1 MDLTGGRNGGGGGL
15 SDQLDADLEVMFQG
29 ARLPA
34 ETTINLSQGWNML
47 GYTRTILKMP
57 KPHWRPF

>member
-1 MDLTGGRNGGGGGL
+1 MGFNGVGEMEFGL
-15 SDQLDADLEVMFQG
+15 GYQIKLDADLEVMFQG

-47 GYTRTILKMP
+47 GYTR
-57 KPHWRPF
+57 WF